1 MRIGLITGEY
11 PPQQGGVGDFTREL
25 ARALI
30 AAEHEAQVITG
41 GTRQDARSRRQEARS
56 KTEDGIVVQRVINS
70 WGARCWKQI
79 ADVAQRERFEVLNI
93 QYEPA
98 AYAMQA
104 GVNFLSSPWARRSI
118 KVPIVTTF
126 HDLLVPY
133 LFPKAGPLRWKVV
146 EYLARHS
153 DAVIVTNEED
163 RARLS
168 NLPVSLRYPAERAAW
183 RQFPTSNLHVVPI
196 GSNIEPVD
204 VSDSDRVIERAR
216 WGVQLDEFLLGY
228 FGFLNLS
235 KGGTDLMQALKT
247 LLGEGL
253 PVKLV
258 LIGGRTGSSDPT
270 NAEYAAQVERLI
282 ETLGVKERVI
292 ATGYLDPAGVSRT
305 LRVCDVMVLPY
316 VDGAS
321 LRRGSLLAAIAHG
334 KAIVTTEPRYPI
346 AGLKQNESALFVAPN
361 DPRSVADAVKQ
372 VWQNEEL
379 RTRLECGAAEAARL
393 YTWDRI
399 AAQTVE
405 VFESALR
412 TTPAGHAPRNP

>member
-1 MRIGLITGEY
+1 MKIGLITGEY

-30 AAEHEAQVITG
+30 AAGHEAQVVTG
-41 GTRQDARSRRQEARS
+41 CTTHESGN
-56 KTEDGIVVQRVINS
+56 KNEDGVIVQRIIKS
-70 WGARCWKQI
+70 WGIRCWSQLADI
-79 ADVAQRERFEVLNI
+79 ARRERFDVLNM

-98 AYAMQA
+98 AYAMQV
-104 GVNFLSSPWARRSI
+104 GVNFLPSPWARRSI

-133 LFPKAGPLRWKVV
+133 LFPKAGPLRWKVM

-183 RQFPTSNLHVVPI
+183 RQPLTSNLHTIPI

-204 VSDSDRVIERAR
+204 ISDSDRVIERAH
-216 WGVQLDEFLLGY
+216 WGVQPDEFLLGY

-235 KGGTDLMQALKT
+235 KGGADLMQALKT
-247 LLGEGL
+247 LIDEGL
-253 PVKLV
+253 PVKLL

-292 ATGYLDPAGVSRT
+292 ATGYLDPAGVSRA
-305 LRVCDVMVLPY
+305 LLACDVMVLPY

-321 LRRGSLLAAIAHG
+321 LRRGSLLAALVHG

-346 AGLKQNESALFVAPN
+346 AGLKQDESALFVPPN
-361 DPRSVADAVKQ
+361 NPQPLADAVKQ
-372 VWQNEEL
+372 VLQNEEL
-379 RTRLECGAAEAARL
+379 CTRLECGAAEAARL

-399 AAQTVE
+399 AAQTVK
-405 VFESALR
+405 VFESVLR
-412 TTPAGHAPRNP
+412 NTHHVMRKA